1 MIEPD
6 RLAII
11 LRVLVYAGAVSA
23 AGGVLFALS
32 FPQATPHVERSLQ
45 RQILLGCWLLIFI
58 EPLRYVAFQL
68 AVADGDWSVAFA
80 PGMRWMALQT
90 AIGQA
95 AVARLLA
102 AFVMLATALRW
113 PGISLAAALVM
124 IASFA
129 LEGHTM
135 SSGYWP
141 LVAPLLLLHFAA
153 VSWWLGAL
161 YPLLALTRQAPP
173 EVAAKSVRAFGQCAA
188 WVVGALLVAGVALLI
203 VLCSGEL
210 RPDSAYQQ
218 RFLVKLVLVAG
229 LLSLAAWNKLR
240 LTPLLSQNYSLG
252 AAKLRRSI
260 RCEIAVALII
270 LAATAWIISIS
281 PTE

>member
-1 MIEPD
+1 MMEPD

-11 LRVLVYAGAVSA
+11 LRALAYAAALGAS
-23 AGGVLFALS
+23 GGVLFALS
-32 FPQATPHVERSLQ
+32 IPQAATHVERSLR
-45 RQILLGCWLLIFI
+45 RQILLGCGLLIFI

-68 AVADGDWSVAFA
+68 AVAEGDWSVAFA

-113 PGISLAAALVM
+113 PRISLAAALVM

-129 LEGHTM
+129 LEGHTV
-135 SSGYWP
+135 SSGYRL
-141 LVAPLLLLHFAA
+141 LVAPLLLIHFAA

-173 EVAAKSVRAFGQCAA
+173 EVAAQSARAFGQRAA
-188 WVVGALLVAGVALLI
+188 WVVGALLVAGAALLI
-203 VLCSGEL
+203 VLCRGEL
-210 RPDSAYQQ
+210 RLDSAYQQ
-218 RFLVKLVLVAG
+218 RFVVKLVLVTV
-229 LLSLAAWNKLR
+229 LLSLATWNRLR
-240 LTPLLSQNYSLG
+240 LTPLLSENYSLG

-270 LAATAWIISIS
+270 LATIAWIISTS

>member
-1 MIEPD
+1 MMEPD

-11 LRVLVYAGAVSA
+11 LRALAYAAALGA

-32 FPQATPHVERSLQ
+32 FPQAATYVERSLR
-45 RQILLGCWLLIFI
+45 RQILLGCGLLIFI

-68 AVADGDWSVAFA
+68 AVAEGDWSVAFA

-102 AFVMLATALRW
+102 AFVMLATTLRW
-113 PGISLAAALVM
+113 PRLSLAAALVM

-135 SSGYWP
+135 SSGYRL
-141 LVAPLLLLHFAA
+141 LVAPLLLIHFAA

-173 EVAAKSVRAFGQCAA
+173 EVAAKSVRAFGQRAA

-203 VLCSGEL
+203 VLSRGEL
-210 RPDSAYQQ
+210 RLDSAYQQ
-218 RFLVKLVLVAG
+218 RFVVKLVLVAA
-229 LLSLAAWNKLR
+229 LLSLATWNKLR
-240 LTPLLSQNYSLG
+240 LTPLLSENYSLG
-252 AAKLRRSI
+252 SAKLRRSI
-260 RCEIAVALII
+260 RCEITVAAII
-270 LAATAWIISIS
+270 LATTAWIISTS

>member
-1 MIEPD
+1 MMEPD
-6 RLAII
+6 RLAIV
-11 LRVLVYAGAVSA
+11 LRVLVYAGAVGT

-32 FPQATPHVERSLQ
+32 FPHAAPHVERSLR
-45 RQILLGCWLLIFI
+45 RQILLGCWLLICI
-58 EPLRYVAFQL
+58 EPLRYAAFQV
-68 AVADGDWSVAFA
+68 AVAEGDWSLAFA
-80 PGMRWMALQT
+80 SGMRWMALET

-102 AFVMLATALRW
+102 AFVMVATALRW
-113 PGISLAAALVM
+113 PGISLAAAIVM
-124 IASFA
+124 IASFS

-135 SSGYWP
+135 SSGYRL
-141 LVAPLLLLHFAA
+141 LVAPLLFLHFAA

-173 EVAAKSVRAFGQCAA
+173 GVAAKLVSAFGQRAV

-203 VLCSGEL
+203 VLCRGEL
-210 RPDSAYQQ
+210 RLDSAYQQ
-218 RFLVKLVLVAG
+218 RFVLKFVLVAA
-229 LLSLAAWNKLR
+229 LLSLATWNRLR
-240 LTPLLSQNYSLG
+240 LTPLLSEKYSLG

-260 RCEIAVALII
+260 RCEIAVAVII
-270 LAATAWIISIS
+270 LATTAWIISTS

>member
-1 MIEPD
+1 MMEPD

-11 LRVLVYAGAVSA
+11 LRALAYAAALGA

-32 FPQATPHVERSLQ
+32 FPQAATHVDRSVR
-45 RQILLGCWLLIFI
+45 RQILLGCALLIFI
-58 EPLRYVAFQL
+58 ETLRYVAFQL
-68 AVADGDWSVAFA
+68 AVAEGDWSVAFA

-102 AFVMLATALRW
+102 TFVMLATALQW
-113 PGISLAAALVM
+113 PRISLAAALVM

-135 SSGYWP
+135 SSGYRL
-141 LVAPLLLLHFAA
+141 LVAPLLLIHFAA

-161 YPLLALTRQAPP
+161 YPLLALTRQAAP
-173 EVAAKSVRAFGQCAA
+173 EVAAKAVRAFGRRAA
-188 WVVGALLVAGVALLI
+188 WVVGALLGAGVALLI
-203 VLCSGEL
+203 VLTSGEF
-210 RPDSAYQQ
+210 RPDSDYQQ
-218 RFLVKLVLVAG
+218 RFVIKLVLVAA

-240 LTPLLSQNYSLG
+240 LTPLLSENYSLG

-270 LAATAWIISIS
+270 LATTAWIISTS

>member
-1 MIEPD
+1 MMEPD
-6 RLAII
+6 RLAIV
-11 LRVLVYAGAVSA
+11 LRVLVYAGAVGA
-23 AGGVLFALS
+23 AGSVLFALS
-32 FPQATPHVERSLQ
+32 FPQAAAHVERWLR
-45 RQILLGCWLLIFI
+45 RQILLGCGLLIFI
-58 EPLRYVAFQL
+58 EPLRYIAFQL
-68 AVADGDWSVAFA
+68 AVAEGDWSLAFA

-95 AVARLLA
+95 ALARLLA

-135 SSGYWP
+135 SSGYRL
-141 LVAPLLLLHFAA
+141 LVAPLLLVHFAA

-173 EVAAKSVRAFGQCAA
+173 EVAAKSVRAFGQRAA
-188 WVVGALLVAGVALLI
+188 WVVGALLVAGATLLI

-210 RPDSAYQQ
+210 RPDRAYQQ
-218 RFLVKLVLVAG
+218 RFVVKLVLVAA

-240 LTPLLSQNYSLG
+240 LTPLLSENYSLG
-252 AAKLRRSI
+252 AAKLRCSI
-260 RCEIAVALII
+260 LSEIAVALSI
-270 LAATAWIISIS
+270 LAATAWIISTS

>member
-1 MIEPD
+1 MMEPD
-6 RLAII
+6 RLAIV
-11 LRVLVYAGAVSA
+11 LRALAYAAALGA
-23 AGGVLFALS
+23 AGGVLFAVS
-32 FPQATPHVERSLQ
+32 FPRAATYVERSLR
-45 RQILLGCWLLIFI
+45 RQILLGCALLIFI
-58 EPLRYVAFQL
+58 EPLRYVVFQL
-68 AVADGDWSVAFA
+68 AVSEGDWSVAFA

-113 PGISLAAALVM
+113 PGISLAAGLVM

-135 SSGYWP
+135 SSGYR
-141 LVAPLLLLHFAA
+141 LLLAPLLFIHFAA

-161 YPLLALTRQAPP
+161 YPLLALTRQAPQ
-173 EVAAKSVRAFGQCAA
+173 EVAAKSVRAFGQRAA
-188 WVVGALLVAGVALLI
+188 WVVGALFVAGVALLI
-203 VLCSGEL
+203 VLTRGEF

-218 RFLVKLVLVAG
+218 RFVIKLVLVAV

-240 LTPLLSQNYSLG
+240 LTPLLSENYSLG

-260 RCEIAVALII
+260 RCEIAVASVI
-270 LAATAWIISIS
+270 LATTAWIISTS